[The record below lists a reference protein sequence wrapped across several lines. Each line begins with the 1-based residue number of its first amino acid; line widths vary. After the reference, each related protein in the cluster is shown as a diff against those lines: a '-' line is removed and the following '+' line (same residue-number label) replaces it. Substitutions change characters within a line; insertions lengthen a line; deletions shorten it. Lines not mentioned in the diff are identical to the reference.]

1 MKLKRILIRISN
13 LRAKTRRL
21 EDKADSIYK
30 KYKEANK

>member
-1 MKLKRILIRISN
+1 MKLKRLLIIISN
-13 LRAKTRRL
+13 LRAKTKQL